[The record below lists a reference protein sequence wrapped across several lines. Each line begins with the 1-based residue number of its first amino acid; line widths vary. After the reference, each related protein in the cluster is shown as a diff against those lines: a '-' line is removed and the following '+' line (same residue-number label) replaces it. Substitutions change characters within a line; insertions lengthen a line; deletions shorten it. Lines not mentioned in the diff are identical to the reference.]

1 MTAIKDIRAGIAKNL
16 ATITGLRVTPYVPD
30 NPNAPAAFVE
40 PQTINY
46 DLAFG
51 RGLDELDFDVTLLV
65 QRVTSER
72 AGQDNLD
79 LYVAS
84 SGSKSVKTAIELDRT
99 LGGLVQD
106 CRVTNLTSYG
116 QVSYGDTTYLGA
128 VFSVKV
134 YSN

>member
-1 MTAIKDIRAGIAKNL
+1 MASVKDMRVAIAKNL

-30 NPNAPAAFVE
+30 NPNAPAAFIE
-40 PQTINY
+40 PQSINY
-46 DLAFG
+46 DLTFH
-51 RGLDELDFDVTLLV
+51 RGLDEFDFDVTLLV

-72 AGQDNLD
+72 VGQDNLD
-79 LYVAS
+79 EYVNS
-84 SGSKSVKTAIELDRT
+84 SGAKSVKSAIELDRT

-106 CRVTNLTSYG
+106 CRVTSLSSYG